1 LLLLLLLLLLLSSIE
16 KFIVNIKLAGTP
28 NSTPTKLLFLT
39 VTVTVT
45 VTVVVVVTVSSQH
58 LFVTR
63 IENGKAGLGANA
75 FIVLV
80 YSYVAGVGLSM
91 TAG

>member
-1 LLLLLLLLLLLSSIE
+1 
-16 KFIVNIKLAGTP
+16 
-28 NSTPTKLLFLT
+28 
-39 VTVTVT
+39 VT